1 MGSGLRHN
9 RSLLTLTEEQVLKH
23 RFGLTDD
30 QRYKS
35 LEEVGRIFGV
45 TRERIRQVEAKAI
58 DKLGINI
65 PVRASAEDAVELIR
79 TALNLYGEK

>member
-1 MGSGLRHN
+1 MGRKNTG
-9 RSLLTLTEEQVLKH
+9 LLTLREEQVLRH

-45 TRERIRQVEAKAI
+45 TRERIRQLEALAI
-58 DKLGINI
+58 NKLGINI
-65 PVRASAEDAVELIR
+65 PVRSSAEETVELNR
-79 TALNLYGEK
+79 QALNLYGVK

>member
-1 MGSGLRHN
+1 MGRKN
-9 RSLLTLTEEQVLKH
+9 TSLLTLREEQVLRH

-45 TRERIRQVEAKAI
+45 TRERIRQLEALAI
-58 DKLGINI
+58 NKLGINI
-65 PVRASAEDAVELIR
+65 PVRSSAEETVDLIKH
-79 TALNLYGEK
+79 ALNLYGVK

>member
-1 MGSGLRHN
+1 MGRKN
-9 RSLLTLTEEQVLKH
+9 TSLLTLREEQVLRH

-45 TRERIRQVEAKAI
+45 TRERIRQLEALAI
-58 DKLGINI
+58 NKLGINI
-65 PVRASAEDAVELIR
+65 PVRASSEDTVDLIKH
-79 TALNLYGEK
+79 ALNLYGVK

>member
-1 MGSGLRHN
+1 MGRKNTG
-9 RSLLTLTEEQVLKH
+9 LLTLREEQVLRH

-45 TRERIRQVEAKAI
+45 TRERIRQLEALAI
-58 DKLGINI
+58 NKLGINI
-65 PVRASAEDAVELIR
+65 SVRSSAEETVELIR
-79 TALNLYGEK
+79 RALHLYGVK